1 MEEVLARR
9 EGPSEQHDEQ
19 IIVSLWLDSNTDIFS
34 DFDPRPFSD
43 RAISDDFI
51 VQVKKM
57 SKDVR
62 KVAVLRLL
70 LPEGTGKE
78 EDERIIRKR
87 LQGHFYKMHEQLEEE
102 SRAIR
107 NKGVVM
113 TLAGVTMMI
122 IASYIYYLEPSIF
135 PMYLLLVLLEP
146 GGWFLFW
153 NGLDHLFTFSKAR
166 KSDMAFYGKMST
178 AHVEFGTY
186 KS

>member
-1 MEEVLARR
+1 MSETP
-9 EGPSEQHDEQ
+9 PSPAQSPAPQDEQ
-19 IIVSLWLDSNTDIFS
+19 IIVSLWLDSYTDIFS
-34 DFDPRPFSD
+34 DFDPRPFSE

-70 LPEGTGKE
+70 LPEGTEKE
-78 EDERIIRKR
+78 EEERVIRKR
-87 LQGHFYKMHEQLEEE
+87 LRHHFSRMCELLETE

-107 NKGVVM
+107 NKGVLM

-122 IASYIYYLEPSIF
+122 IASYIYYLDLEF
-135 PMYLLLVLLEP
+135 FAMYLLLVLLEP

-153 NGLDHLFTFSKAR
+153 NGLDNLFTFSKAR
-166 KSDMAFYGKMST
+166 KSDMAFFAKMST
-178 AHVEFGTY
+178 AHVEYGTY